1 MPAKRDYYE
10 ILGLSKS
17 ASVDEIK
24 SAYRKLAMQFHPD
37 RNKDAG
43 AEEKFKEISEAYA
56 ALSDPEK
63 RKIYDQYGHS
73 GFDQRFSQEDIFR
86 NADFSDFNDLFRS
99 MGFSFGNMGDSDDS
113 PFGSMFS
120 SMFGQSSQKGRSLS
134 AEVNI
139 SLKEAAKG
147 TTRSLNFRRNGPCDT
162 CKGTGSA
169 PGSGMRNC
177 SKCGGHGQV
186 QVIRNL
192 GGFGRISTV
201 SPCPNCRG
209 RGQVPGIACES
220 CSGKGYAQKD
230 EKIEVQVPAGIED
243 GMRLS
248 LHSLGE
254 WGPDGPGDLYVRVRV
269 ENDSRFTRDG
279 DDLYFEKRISFATA
293 VLGGDVTVPTL
304 ESENEVH
311 VPAGTASHTLL
322 RLRGEGMPR
331 LRGRGRGD
339 LIVRIIIE
347 VPKPGDLSEEQ
358 KELLKKFDG
367 KGKPDSPKDKSG
379 HEKDKS
385 DKKKKKSW
393 FSWF

>member
-1 MPAKRDYYE
+1 MSAKRDYYE

-63 RKIYDQYGHS
+63 RKIYDQHGHS

-86 NADFSDFNDLFRS
+86 NADFSDFSDLFRS
-99 MGFSFGNMGDSDDS
+99 MGFSFGGADSDDS

-120 SMFGQSSQKGRSLS
+120 SMFGASSQKGRSLS
-134 AEVNI
+134 ADVNI

-201 SPCPNCRG
+201 SPCPNCKG
-209 RGQVPGIACES
+209 RGQVPGKPCDS
-220 CSGKGYAQKD
+220 CSGKGYQQKD

-254 WGPDGPGDLYVRVRV
+254 WGPDGPGDLFVRVRV

-279 DDLYFEKRISFATA
+279 DDLYFEKQVSFATA
-293 VLGGDVTVPTL
+293 VLGGDVNVPTL

-311 VPAGTASHTLL
+311 VPAGTQSHTLL

-331 LRGRGRGD
+331 LRGKGRGD

-358 KELLKKFDG
+358 KELLIRFDNEEDSG
-367 KGKPDSPKDKSG
+367 SSSGPDKDKST
-379 HEKDKS
+379 
-385 DKKKKKSW
+385 KKKKSW